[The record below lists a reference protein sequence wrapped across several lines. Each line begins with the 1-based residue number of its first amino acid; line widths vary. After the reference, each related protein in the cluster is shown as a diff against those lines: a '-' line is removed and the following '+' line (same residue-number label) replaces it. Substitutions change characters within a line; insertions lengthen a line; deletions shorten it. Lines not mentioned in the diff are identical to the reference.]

1 MKREVIAVIGAQ
13 GKTGARVINKLSALG
28 LSTRG
33 LSRHSDVVFDWTE
46 LGTWASALSGV
57 KAVYVTYY
65 PDLAVPQ
72 AQEDM
77 VAFVEVAKQVG
88 IEHVVLL
95 SGRGEEGA
103 LRAEQVVMQSGLQW
117 NVVRASWF
125 MQNFS
130 ESFMAQGIAAGDLVL
145 PKPNAKEP
153 FIDVEDI
160 ADVVAAA
167 LTQPHLQNRLLEVTG
182 PELLSF
188 DHCVEKISNILG
200 RKIHFT
206 PVPVEA
212 YLSGAKQQGLPDEMA
227 WLINELFVNVLDGR
241 NASTTDT
248 VMQVLDRPAR
258 NFDQYL
264 ADLASLSMWREQQER

>member
-13 GKTGARVINKLSALG
+13 GKTGTRVINKLSALG

-33 LSRHSDVVFDWTE
+33 LSRHSDLVFDWTE
-46 LGTWASALSGV
+46 RGTWTSALSGV

-77 VAFVEVAKQVG
+77 AAFVEVAKRVG

-160 ADVVAAA
+160 ADVVVAA

>member
-33 LSRHSDVVFDWTE
+33 LSRHSDHVFDWTE
-46 LGTWASALSGV
+46 RGTWASALSGV

-77 VAFVEVAKQVG
+77 AVFVEVARQVG

-160 ADVVAAA
+160 ADVVVAA

-264 ADLASLSMWREQQER
+264 ADLASLSMWREQ

>member
-46 LGTWASALSGV
+46 RGTWASALSGV

-77 VAFVEVAKQVG
+77 AAFVEVAKQVG

-103 LRAEQVVMQSGLQW
+103 QRAEQVVMQSGLQW

-160 ADVVAAA
+160 ADVVVAA

-212 YLSGAKQQGLPDEMA
+212 YLSCAKQQGLPDEMA
-227 WLINELFVNVLDGR
+227 CLINELFVNVLDGR

-264 ADLASLSMWREQQER
+264 ADLASLSMWREQ